1 MSTPNGRELEQR
13 TRELIVLTEV
23 ATTLTA
29 PLELSTLLGATM
41 SKLTH
46 VVDPADIGAILL

>member
-1 MSTPNGRELEQR
+1 MSTPNGRELERR
-13 TRELIVLTEV
+13 TRELHVPTEV
-23 ATTLTA
+23 AKTLTA
-29 PLELSTLLGATM
+29 HLELSTLLGATM